1 VIQAREA
8 PRGRGP
14 WELVFERLRS
24 DRAAVFSFALIVL
37 IVSIAL
43 SAPLIASVVGH
54 PPDAQ
59 YRDTGLSLAG
69 VPVGPSGEFL
79 FGADALGRDV
89 LVRVVYGARVSLF
102 AGVFASLLAVTV
114 GVMVGLSA
122 GYFGG
127 VVDTALSR
135 ILDVVLSLPFLVLA
149 IALVS
154 VVGPSLT
161 ISIGVIA
168 FFSWASV
175 GRVVR
180 GQTLSIKESE
190 YVQAARLLGAGP
202 VRIMLVEI
210 LPNVLAPVIV
220 YATLLVPTAIVFEAT
235 LSFLGL
241 GVLPPTPTWGNMLA
255 EAITYYRVAWW
266 YVVFPG
272 AALFVTT
279 LAFNVL
285 GDSVRDAVDPRH
297 ESIFA
302 GVAAPAR
309 AEPPTAPS
317 TTPLEAGEQAP
328 SPSIPTG
335 PGPGGL

>member
-1 VIQAREA
+1 MSPAEA

-24 DRAAVFSFALIVL
+24 DRAAVFSFALIVV
-37 IVSIAL
+37 IVLIAL
-43 SAPLIASVVGH
+43 AAPLIAGAVGH
-54 PPDAQ
+54 PPEAQ

-102 AGVFASLLAVTV
+102 AGVLASLLAVTV
-114 GVMVGLSA
+114 GVMVGLTA

-135 ILDVVLSLPFLVLA
+135 IMDVVLSLPFLVLA

-255 EAITYYRVAWW
+255 EAISYYRVAWW

-302 GVAAPAR
+302 GVAAASSAKR
-309 AEPPTAPS
+309 S
-317 TTPLEAGEQAP
+317 GQG
-328 SPSIPTG
+328 S
-335 PGPGGL
+335 PGPGGGAEAASAPIPGAATGAQAHP

>member
-1 VIQAREA
+1 MTNASP

-24 DRAAVFSFALIVL
+24 DRAAIFSAALIVFVVL
-37 IVSIAL
+37 VAF
-43 SAPLIASVVGH
+43 SAPLIAGAVGH
-54 PPDAQ
+54 APEAQ
-59 YRDTGLSLAG
+59 YRDVGLSPAG
-69 VPVGPSGEFL
+69 LPVAPSGEFL
-79 FGADALGRDV
+79 FGTDALGRDV
-89 LVRVVYGARVSLF
+89 FVRVVYGARVSLV
-102 AGVFASLLAVTV
+102 AGVLASLIAVTV
-114 GVMVGLSA
+114 GVAVGLSA

-127 VVDTALSR
+127 VVDLVLSR
-135 ILDVVLSLPFLVLA
+135 AMDIVLSLPFLVLA

-154 VVGPSLT
+154 VVGPSLA

-190 YVQAARLLGAGP
+190 YVQAARLLGSGP
-202 VRIMLVEI
+202 LRIMFVEI

-241 GVLPPTPTWGNMLA
+241 GVLPPTPTWGNMLS
-255 EAITYYRVAWW
+255 EAIAYYRVAWW

-297 ESIFA
+297 EAIFA
-302 GVAAPAR
+302 AGSAETPEAPGAH
-309 AEPPTAPS
+309 P
-317 TTPLEAGEQAP
+317 
-328 SPSIPTG
+328 
-335 PGPGGL
+335 

>member
-1 VIQAREA
+1 VSAASGASAASPRTP

-24 DRAAVFSFALIVL
+24 DRAAVVSAAIIALIVG
-37 IVSIAL
+37 VAL
-43 SAPLIASVVGH
+43 AAPLIAGVVGH
-54 PPDAQ
+54 PPEAQ
-59 YRDTGLSLAG
+59 YRDTGLSPAG
-69 VPVGPSGEFL
+69 LPVGPSGEFP
-79 FGADALGRDV
+79 FGSDALGRDV
-89 LVRVVYGARVSLF
+89 LVRVVYGARVSLV
-102 AGVFASLLAVTV
+102 AGVLASLIAVTV
-114 GVMVGLSA
+114 GVMIGLSA
-122 GYFGG
+122 GYLGG
-127 VVDTALSR
+127 VVDLVLSR
-135 ILDVVLSLPFLVLA
+135 AMDIVLSLPFLVLA

-202 VRIMLVEI
+202 LRIMLVEI

-255 EAITYYRVAWW
+255 EAIAYYRVAWW

-297 ESIFA
+297 EAIFA
-302 GVAAPAR
+302 GGAAK
-309 AEPPTAPS
+309 EPEVPEVHP
-317 TTPLEAGEQAP
+317 
-328 SPSIPTG
+328 
-335 PGPGGL
+335 